1 MTHVKLR
8 LFPQEPAG
16 LNLLSQMARQIVLA
30 TGTLSEILGAP
41 ASEHARLV
49 EDMHNHEA
57 KSAELHFALL
67 THMRT
72 SFVNPLPREDMYALS
87 RYLNE
92 AMEKLDAAAD
102 LVSLYKLERLPKR
115 AADQLEIISRQ
126 AELTV
131 DAMRQL
137 NNLDDLE
144 DYWIEILR
152 LAKRA
157 ERTHRV
163 WVADMLEDMKSAQ
176 YARNRDIAGPAGGG
190 HQGHAAD
197 RHPGGQHHRQG
208 ILTVSVLFFALVV
221 VFAAAFAFLNGFRDA
236 SSSVALPVRTRALT
250 PTVAVLLAGLFNFIG
265 AALSATLALEVS
277 RTWVRPCRPAAT
289 A

>member
-1 MTHVKLR
+1 MKLR

-16 LNLLSQMARQIVLA
+16 LNLLSQMAQQIVLA
-30 TGTLSEILGAP
+30 SATLAEILGVP
-41 ASEHARLV
+41 ADEHNTLV

-92 AMEKLDAAAD
+92 AMEKMDAAAE
-102 LVSLYKLERLPKR
+102 LVALYRLDRLPRR

-131 DAMRQL
+131 DAMRRL
-137 NNLDDLE
+137 NDLDDLE

-163 WVADMLEDMKSAQ
+163 WVADMIADMKWPQ
-176 YARNRDIAGPAGGG
+176 YSRNRDIAN
-190 HQGHAAD
+190 Q
-197 RHPGGQHHRQG
+197 
-208 ILTVSVLFFALVV
+208 LVEV
-221 VFAAAFAFLNGFRDA
+221 TKDMRR
-236 SSSVALPVRTRALT
+236 VATQVGSII
-250 PTVAVLLAGLFNFIG
+250 VKE
-265 AALSATLALEVS
+265 S
-277 RTWVRPCRPAAT
+277 
-289 A
+289 

>member
-1 MTHVKLR
+1 MKLR

-16 LNLLSQMARQIVLA
+16 LNLLAQLARQIVLA

-41 ASEHARLV
+41 ASENERLV

-57 KSAELHFALL
+57 KCAELHFALL

-72 SFVNPLPREDMYALS
+72 TFVTPLPREDIYALS

-92 AMEKLDAAAD
+92 AMEKLDAAAE
-102 LVSLYKLERLPKR
+102 LVSLYKLDRLPKR

-131 DAMRQL
+131 DAMRNL
-137 NNLDDLE
+137 DNLDDLE

-157 ERTHRV
+157 ERSHRV
-163 WVADMLEDMKSAQ
+163 WVADMLNEMKAAR
-176 YARNRDIAGPAGGG
+176 YARTRDIAEE
-190 HQGHAAD
+190 
-197 RHPGGQHHRQG
+197 
-208 ILTVSVLFFALVV
+208 LVGV
-221 VFAAAFAFLNGFRDA
+221 TRDM
-236 SSSVALPVRTRALT
+236 RR
-250 PTVAVLLAGLFNFIG
+250 I
-265 AALSATLALEVS
+265 ATQVGSIIVKES
-277 RTWVRPCRPAAT
+277 
-289 A
+289 

>member
-1 MTHVKLR
+1 MKLR

-16 LNLLSQMARQIVLA
+16 LTLLAQMAQQIVHA
-30 TGTLSEILGAP
+30 SGTLAEILGVP
-41 ASEHARLV
+41 AAEHGKLV

-92 AMEKLDAAAD
+92 AMEKMDAAAE
-102 LVSLYKLERLPKR
+102 LVALYKLERLPKR
-115 AADQLEIISRQ
+115 ATDQLEIISRQ

-131 DAMRQL
+131 EAMRQL

-163 WVADMLEDMKSAQ
+163 WVADMIKDMKWAQ
-176 YARNRDIAGPAGGG
+176 YSRNRDIAN
-190 HQGHAAD
+190 Q
-197 RHPGGQHHRQG
+197 
-208 ILTVSVLFFALVV
+208 LVEV
-221 VFAAAFAFLNGFRDA
+221 TKDMR
-236 SSSVALPVRTRALT
+236 R
-250 PTVAVLLAGLFNFIG
+250 I
-265 AALSATLALEVS
+265 ATQVGSIIVKES
-277 RTWVRPCRPAAT
+277 
-289 A
+289 

>member
-1 MTHVKLR
+1 MKLR

-16 LNLLSQMARQIVLA
+16 LNLLSQLAQQIVLA
-30 TGTLSEILGAP
+30 SATLAEILGVP
-41 ASEHARLV
+41 AAEHGKLV

-92 AMEKLDAAAD
+92 AMEKMDAAAEM
-102 LVSLYKLERLPKR
+102 VALYKLDRLPKR

-131 DAMRQL
+131 EAMRRL

-152 LAKRA
+152 LTKRA

-163 WVADMLEDMKSAQ
+163 WVADMVGDMKWAQ
-176 YARNRDIAGPAGGG
+176 YTRNRDIAD
-190 HQGHAAD
+190 Q
-197 RHPGGQHHRQG
+197 
-208 ILTVSVLFFALVV
+208 LVEV
-221 VFAAAFAFLNGFRDA
+221 TKDMR
-236 SSSVALPVRTRALT
+236 R
-250 PTVAVLLAGLFNFIG
+250 I
-265 AALSATLALEVS
+265 ATQVGSIIVKES
-277 RTWVRPCRPAAT
+277 
-289 A
+289 

>member
-1 MTHVKLR
+1 VKLR

-16 LNLLSQMARQIVLA
+16 LNLLSQMAQQIVLA
-30 TGTLSEILGAP
+30 TATLAEILGVP
-41 ASEHARLV
+41 ADEHAKLV
-49 EDMHNHEA
+49 EDMHNIEA

-92 AMEKLDAAAD
+92 AMEKMDAAAE
-102 LVSLYKLERLPKR
+102 LVALYKLDRLPKR

-131 DAMRQL
+131 EAMRRL
-137 NNLDDLE
+137 NDLDDLE

-163 WVADMLEDMKSAQ
+163 WVADMIADMKWAQ
-176 YARNRDIAGPAGGG
+176 YTRNRDIAN
-190 HQGHAAD
+190 Q
-197 RHPGGQHHRQG
+197 
-208 ILTVSVLFFALVV
+208 LVEV
-221 VFAAAFAFLNGFRDA
+221 TKDMRR
-236 SSSVALPVRTRALT
+236 VATQVGSII
-250 PTVAVLLAGLFNFIG
+250 VKE
-265 AALSATLALEVS
+265 S
-277 RTWVRPCRPAAT
+277 
-289 A
+289 

>member
-1 MTHVKLR
+1 MKLR

-16 LNLLSQMARQIVLA
+16 LNLLAQLANQIVLA

-41 ASEHARLV
+41 ASENARLV

-72 SFVNPLPREDMYALS
+72 TFVSPLPREDMYALS

-102 LVSLYKLERLPKR
+102 MVSLYKLDRLPKR

-131 DAMRQL
+131 DAMRRL
-137 NNLDDLE
+137 DNLDDLE
-144 DYWIEILR
+144 DYWIEVLR
-152 LAKRA
+152 LSKRA
-157 ERTHRV
+157 ERSHRV
-163 WVADMLEDMKSAQ
+163 WVADMLNEMKSTR
-176 YARNRDIAGPAGGG
+176 YARTRDIAE
-190 HQGHAAD
+190 Q
-197 RHPGGQHHRQG
+197 
-208 ILTVSVLFFALVV
+208 LVDV
-221 VFAAAFAFLNGFRDA
+221 TRDLRK
-236 SSSVALPVRTRALT
+236 VATQVGSII
-250 PTVAVLLAGLFNFIG
+250 VKE
-265 AALSATLALEVS
+265 S
-277 RTWVRPCRPAAT
+277 
-289 A
+289 

>member
-1 MTHVKLR
+1 MRAGVKSHGSDPRLDKSPETGKHVKLR

-16 LNLLSQMARQIVLA
+16 LNLLSQMAQQIVLA
-30 TGTLSEILGAP
+30 TATLAEILGVP
-41 ASEHARLV
+41 ADEHGNLV
-49 EDMHNHEA
+49 EDMHNLEA

-92 AMEKLDAAAD
+92 AMEKMDAAAE
-102 LVSLYKLERLPKR
+102 LVALYKLDRLPKR

-131 DAMRQL
+131 DAMCRL

-163 WVADMLEDMKSAQ
+163 WVADMIADMKWAQ
-176 YARNRDIAGPAGGG
+176 YSRNRDIAN
-190 HQGHAAD
+190 Q
-197 RHPGGQHHRQG
+197 
-208 ILTVSVLFFALVV
+208 LVEV
-221 VFAAAFAFLNGFRDA
+221 TKDMRR
-236 SSSVALPVRTRALT
+236 VATQVGSII
-250 PTVAVLLAGLFNFIG
+250 VKE
-265 AALSATLALEVS
+265 S
-277 RTWVRPCRPAAT
+277 
-289 A
+289 

>member
-1 MTHVKLR
+1 MKLR

-16 LNLLSQMARQIVLA
+16 LNLLSEMAQQIVLA
-30 TGTLSEILGAP
+30 SATLAELLGVP
-41 ASEHARLV
+41 AAEHAKLV

-92 AMEKLDAAAD
+92 AIEKLDAAGE
-102 LVSLYKLERLPKR
+102 LVALYKLERLPKR

-131 DAMRQL
+131 DAMRRL
-137 NNLDDLE
+137 DNLDDLE

-163 WVADMLEDMKSAQ
+163 WVADMITDMKWPQ
-176 YARNRDIAGPAGGG
+176 YARNRDIAN
-190 HQGHAAD
+190 Q
-197 RHPGGQHHRQG
+197 
-208 ILTVSVLFFALVV
+208 LVEV
-221 VFAAAFAFLNGFRDA
+221 TKEMR
-236 SSSVALPVRTRALT
+236 R
-250 PTVAVLLAGLFNFIG
+250 I
-265 AALSATLALEVS
+265 ATQVGSIIVKES
-277 RTWVRPCRPAAT
+277 
-289 A
+289 

>member
-1 MTHVKLR
+1 MKLR
-8 LFPQEPAG
+8 LFPQESAG
-16 LNLLSQMARQIVLA
+16 LDLLSQMARQIVLGA
-30 TGTLSEILGAP
+30 GTLSEILGAP

-72 SFVNPLPREDMYALS
+72 SFLNPLPREDMYTLS
-87 RYLNE
+87 RFLNE
-92 AMEKLDAAAD
+92 AMEKLDAAAE
-102 LVSLYKLERLPKR
+102 LVSLYKLDRLPKR

-131 DAMRQL
+131 EAMRQL

-163 WVADMLEDMKSAQ
+163 WVADMLHEMKAMQ
-176 YARNRDIAGPAGGG
+176 YARNRDVANQLVEVTKDMRRIATQVGS
-190 HQGHAAD
+190 
-197 RHPGGQHHRQG
+197 
-208 ILTVSVLFFALVV
+208 IIVKES
-221 VFAAAFAFLNGFRDA
+221 
-236 SSSVALPVRTRALT
+236 
-250 PTVAVLLAGLFNFIG
+250 
-265 AALSATLALEVS
+265 
-277 RTWVRPCRPAAT
+277 
-289 A
+289 

>member
-1 MTHVKLR
+1 MKLR

-16 LNLLSQMARQIVLA
+16 LNLLSQMAQQIVLA
-30 TGTLSEILGAP
+30 SATLAEILGVP
-41 ASEHARLV
+41 ASEHGKLV

-92 AMEKLDAAAD
+92 AIEKLDGAAE
-102 LVSLYKLERLPKR
+102 LVALYRLERLPKR
-115 AADQLEIISRQ
+115 AADQLEIVSRQ

-131 DAMRQL
+131 DAMRRL
-137 NNLDDLE
+137 DNLDDLE

-163 WVADMLEDMKSAQ
+163 WVADMIRDMKWAQ
-176 YARNRDIAGPAGGG
+176 YSRNRDDADQLVDVTKDMRRIATQVGS
-190 HQGHAAD
+190 
-197 RHPGGQHHRQG
+197 
-208 ILTVSVLFFALVV
+208 IIVKES
-221 VFAAAFAFLNGFRDA
+221 
-236 SSSVALPVRTRALT
+236 
-250 PTVAVLLAGLFNFIG
+250 
-265 AALSATLALEVS
+265 
-277 RTWVRPCRPAAT
+277 
-289 A
+289 

>member
-1 MTHVKLR
+1 MKLR

-16 LNLLSQMARQIVLA
+16 LVLLSQMAQQIVHASA
-30 TGTLSEILGAP
+30 TMAEILGVP
-41 ASEHARLV
+41 ASEHANLV
-49 EDMHNHEA
+49 DDMHNHEA

-92 AMEKLDAAAD
+92 ALEKLDGAAE
-102 LVSLYKLERLPKR
+102 LVSLYKLDRLPKR
-115 AADQLEIISRQ
+115 AADQLEVISRQ

-131 DAMRQL
+131 DAMRRL

-163 WVADMLEDMKSAQ
+163 WVADMIKDMKWAQ
-176 YARNRDIAGPAGGG
+176 YSRNRDVANQLVEVTKDMRRIATQVGS
-190 HQGHAAD
+190 
-197 RHPGGQHHRQG
+197 
-208 ILTVSVLFFALVV
+208 IIVKES
-221 VFAAAFAFLNGFRDA
+221 
-236 SSSVALPVRTRALT
+236 
-250 PTVAVLLAGLFNFIG
+250 
-265 AALSATLALEVS
+265 
-277 RTWVRPCRPAAT
+277 
-289 A
+289 

>member
-1 MTHVKLR
+1 MKLR

-16 LNLLSQMARQIVLA
+16 LNLLSQMAQQIVLA
-30 TGTLSEILGAP
+30 SATLAEILGVP
-41 ASEHARLV
+41 AAEHGKLV

-92 AMEKLDAAAD
+92 AMEKLDGAAE
-102 LVSLYKLERLPKR
+102 LVALYKLDRLPKR
-115 AADQLEIISRQ
+115 ATDQLEIISRQ
-126 AELTV
+126 AELTA
-131 DAMRQL
+131 DAMARL

-152 LAKRA
+152 LAQRA

-163 WVADMLEDMKSAQ
+163 WVADMIKDMKWAQ
-176 YARNRDIAGPAGGG
+176 YSRNRDIAN
-190 HQGHAAD
+190 Q
-197 RHPGGQHHRQG
+197 
-208 ILTVSVLFFALVV
+208 LVEV
-221 VFAAAFAFLNGFRDA
+221 TKDMR
-236 SSSVALPVRTRALT
+236 R
-250 PTVAVLLAGLFNFIG
+250 I
-265 AALSATLALEVS
+265 ATQVGSIIVKES
-277 RTWVRPCRPAAT
+277 
-289 A
+289 

>member
-1 MTHVKLR
+1 MPAGVKSHGSNLPPLLFPETGKHVKLR

-16 LNLLSQMARQIVLA
+16 LTLLSQLAQQIVLA
-30 TGTLSEILGAP
+30 SATLAEILGVP
-41 ASEHARLV
+41 AAEHGKLV

-92 AMEKLDAAAD
+92 AMEKMDAAAE
-102 LVSLYKLERLPKR
+102 LVALYKLERLPKR

-131 DAMRQL
+131 DAMRRL

-152 LAKRA
+152 LAQRA

-163 WVADMLEDMKSAQ
+163 WVADMIADMKWAQ
-176 YARNRDIAGPAGGG
+176 YSRNRDIAN
-190 HQGHAAD
+190 Q
-197 RHPGGQHHRQG
+197 
-208 ILTVSVLFFALVV
+208 LVEV
-221 VFAAAFAFLNGFRDA
+221 TKDMR
-236 SSSVALPVRTRALT
+236 R
-250 PTVAVLLAGLFNFIG
+250 I
-265 AALSATLALEVS
+265 ATQVGSIIVKES
-277 RTWVRPCRPAAT
+277 
-289 A
+289 

>member
-1 MTHVKLR
+1 MKLR

-16 LNLLSQMARQIVLA
+16 LILLSQLAQQIVLA
-30 TGTLSEILGAP
+30 SATMAEILGVSA
-41 ASEHARLV
+41 EDHGKLV

-92 AMEKLDAAAD
+92 AMEKMDAAAE
-102 LVSLYKLERLPKR
+102 LVGLYKLERLSKR

-131 DAMRQL
+131 DAMRRL

-163 WVADMLEDMKSAQ
+163 WVADMIADMKWAQ
-176 YARNRDIAGPAGGG
+176 YSRHRDIAN
-190 HQGHAAD
+190 Q
-197 RHPGGQHHRQG
+197 
-208 ILTVSVLFFALVV
+208 LVEV
-221 VFAAAFAFLNGFRDA
+221 TKDMR
-236 SSSVALPVRTRALT
+236 R
-250 PTVAVLLAGLFNFIG
+250 I
-265 AALSATLALEVS
+265 ATQVGSIIVKES
-277 RTWVRPCRPAAT
+277 
-289 A
+289 

>member
-1 MTHVKLR
+1 VKLR

-16 LNLLSQMARQIVLA
+16 LVLLSQMAQQIVHASA
-30 TGTLSEILGAP
+30 TMAEILGVP
-41 ASEHARLV
+41 ASEHANLV
-49 EDMHNHEA
+49 DDMHNHEA

-92 AMEKLDAAAD
+92 ALEKLDGAAE
-102 LVSLYKLERLPKR
+102 LVSLYKLDRLPKR
-115 AADQLEIISRQ
+115 AADQLEVISRQ

-144 DYWIEILR
+144 DYWIEVLR
-152 LAKRA
+152 LTKRA

-163 WVADMLEDMKSAQ
+163 WVADMIKDMKWAQ
-176 YARNRDIAGPAGGG
+176 YSRNRDVANQLVEVTKDMRRIATQVGS
-190 HQGHAAD
+190 
-197 RHPGGQHHRQG
+197 
-208 ILTVSVLFFALVV
+208 IIVKES
-221 VFAAAFAFLNGFRDA
+221 
-236 SSSVALPVRTRALT
+236 
-250 PTVAVLLAGLFNFIG
+250 
-265 AALSATLALEVS
+265 
-277 RTWVRPCRPAAT
+277 
-289 A
+289 

>member
-1 MTHVKLR
+1 VKLR

-16 LNLLSQMARQIVLA
+16 LTLLSQMAQQIVLA
-30 TGTLSEILGAP
+30 SATLAEILGVP
-41 ASEHARLV
+41 AAEHGRLV

-57 KSAELHFALL
+57 RSAELHFALL

-92 AMEKLDAAAD
+92 AIEKLDAAAE
-102 LVSLYKLERLPKR
+102 LVALYRLERLPKR

-137 NNLDDLE
+137 DNLDDLE

-163 WVADMLEDMKSAQ
+163 WVADMISDMKWAQ
-176 YARNRDIAGPAGGG
+176 YSRNRDIAD
-190 HQGHAAD
+190 Q
-197 RHPGGQHHRQG
+197 
-208 ILTVSVLFFALVV
+208 LVDV
-221 VFAAAFAFLNGFRDA
+221 TKDMRR
-236 SSSVALPVRTRALT
+236 VATQVGSII
-250 PTVAVLLAGLFNFIG
+250 VKE
-265 AALSATLALEVS
+265 S
-277 RTWVRPCRPAAT
+277 
-289 A
+289 

>member
-1 MTHVKLR
+1 MPAAVKSHGSNARLDKSLETGKHVKLR

-16 LNLLSQMARQIVLA
+16 LNLLSQMAQQIVLA
-30 TGTLSEILGAP
+30 TATLAEILGVP
-41 ASEHARLV
+41 ADEHAKLV
-49 EDMHNHEA
+49 EDMHNIEA

-92 AMEKLDAAAD
+92 AMEKMDAAAE
-102 LVSLYKLERLPKR
+102 LVALYRLDRLPKR

-131 DAMRQL
+131 DAMRRL
-137 NNLDDLE
+137 NDLDDLE

-163 WVADMLEDMKSAQ
+163 WVADMIADMKWAQ
-176 YARNRDIAGPAGGG
+176 YSRNRDIAN
-190 HQGHAAD
+190 Q
-197 RHPGGQHHRQG
+197 
-208 ILTVSVLFFALVV
+208 LVEV
-221 VFAAAFAFLNGFRDA
+221 TKDMRR
-236 SSSVALPVRTRALT
+236 VATQVGSII
-250 PTVAVLLAGLFNFIG
+250 VKE
-265 AALSATLALEVS
+265 S
-277 RTWVRPCRPAAT
+277 
-289 A
+289 

>member
-1 MTHVKLR
+1 MKLR

-16 LNLLSQMARQIVLA
+16 LNLLAQMARQIVLA
-30 TGTLSEILGAP
+30 TGTMAEILGTP
-41 ASEHARLV
+41 AAEHGRLV

-92 AMEKLDAAAD
+92 AIEKLDAAAD
-102 LVSLYKLERLPKR
+102 LVALYKLERLPKR

-131 DAMRQL
+131 EAMRGL

-163 WVADMLEDMKSAQ
+163 WVADMLKDMKPAQ
-176 YARNRDIAGPAGGG
+176 YARNRDVAT
-190 HQGHAAD
+190 Q
-197 RHPGGQHHRQG
+197 
-208 ILTVSVLFFALVV
+208 LV
-221 VFAAAFAFLNGFRDA
+221 DA
-236 SSSVALPVRTRALT
+236 TKDMRRVATQVGSII
-250 PTVAVLLAGLFNFIG
+250 VKE
-265 AALSATLALEVS
+265 S
-277 RTWVRPCRPAAT
+277 
-289 A
+289 

>member
-1 MTHVKLR
+1 MKLR

-16 LNLLSQMARQIVLA
+16 LHLLSQMAHQIVLA
-30 TGTLSEILGAP
+30 SATMAEIMGVP
-41 ASEHARLV
+41 AAEHGKLV

-92 AMEKLDAAAD
+92 AIEKLDAAAE
-102 LVSLYKLERLPKR
+102 LVALYKLERLPKR
-115 AADQLEIISRQ
+115 AADQLEVIGRQ

-131 DAMRQL
+131 DAMRRL

-157 ERTHRV
+157 ERSHRV
-163 WVADMLEDMKSAQ
+163 WVADMIRDMKWAQ
-176 YARNRDIAGPAGGG
+176 YARHRDIAN
-190 HQGHAAD
+190 Q
-197 RHPGGQHHRQG
+197 
-208 ILTVSVLFFALVV
+208 LVEV
-221 VFAAAFAFLNGFRDA
+221 TKDMR
-236 SSSVALPVRTRALT
+236 R
-250 PTVAVLLAGLFNFIG
+250 I
-265 AALSATLALEVS
+265 ATQVGSIIVKES
-277 RTWVRPCRPAAT
+277 
-289 A
+289 

>member
-1 MTHVKLR
+1 VKLR

-16 LNLLSQMARQIVLA
+16 LNLLSQMAQQIVLA
-30 TGTLSEILGAP
+30 GGTLAEILGVP
-41 ASEHARLV
+41 ANEHSRLV

-57 KSAELHFALL
+57 KCSELQFALL

-92 AMEKLDAAAD
+92 AMEKMDAAAE
-102 LVSLYKLERLPKR
+102 LVALYKLDRLPRR

-131 DAMRQL
+131 DAMRRL
-137 NNLDDLE
+137 DNLDDLE

-157 ERTHRV
+157 ERTHRL
-163 WVADMLEDMKSAQ
+163 WVADMITDMKWAQ
-176 YARNRDIAGPAGGG
+176 YSRNRDVANQLVEVTKDMRRIATQVGS
-190 HQGHAAD
+190 
-197 RHPGGQHHRQG
+197 
-208 ILTVSVLFFALVV
+208 IIVKES
-221 VFAAAFAFLNGFRDA
+221 
-236 SSSVALPVRTRALT
+236 
-250 PTVAVLLAGLFNFIG
+250 
-265 AALSATLALEVS
+265 
-277 RTWVRPCRPAAT
+277 
-289 A
+289 

>member
-1 MTHVKLR
+1 MKLR

-16 LNLLSQMARQIVLA
+16 LNLLSQMAQQIVLA
-30 TGTLSEILGAP
+30 GGTLAEILGVP
-41 ASEHARLV
+41 ANEHSKLV

-57 KSAELHFALL
+57 KCSELQFALL

-92 AMEKLDAAAD
+92 AMEKMDAAAE
-102 LVSLYKLERLPKR
+102 LVALYKLDRLPRR

-131 DAMRQL
+131 DAMRRL
-137 NNLDDLE
+137 DNLDDLE

-163 WVADMLEDMKSAQ
+163 WVADMITDMKWAQ
-176 YARNRDIAGPAGGG
+176 YSRNRDVANQLVEVTKDMRRIATQVGS
-190 HQGHAAD
+190 
-197 RHPGGQHHRQG
+197 
-208 ILTVSVLFFALVV
+208 IIVKES
-221 VFAAAFAFLNGFRDA
+221 
-236 SSSVALPVRTRALT
+236 
-250 PTVAVLLAGLFNFIG
+250 
-265 AALSATLALEVS
+265 
-277 RTWVRPCRPAAT
+277 
-289 A
+289 

>member
-1 MTHVKLR
+1 MKLR

-30 TGTLSEILGAP
+30 AGTMAEILGAP
-41 ASEHARLV
+41 GSEHGRLV

-92 AMEKLDAAAD
+92 AIEKLDAAAD
-102 LVSLYKLERLPKR
+102 LVALYNLERLPKR
-115 AADQLEIISRQ
+115 ASEQLEIISRQ

-131 DAMRQL
+131 DAMRGL
-137 NNLDDLE
+137 NDLDELE
-144 DYWIEILR
+144 DYWIDILR

-163 WVADMLEDMKSAQ
+163 WVADMLQDMKPAQ
-176 YARNRDIAGPAGGG
+176 YARNRDIAT
-190 HQGHAAD
+190 Q
-197 RHPGGQHHRQG
+197 
-208 ILTVSVLFFALVV
+208 LVDV
-221 VFAAAFAFLNGFRDA
+221 TKDMR
-236 SSSVALPVRTRALT
+236 R
-250 PTVAVLLAGLFNFIG
+250 I
-265 AALSATLALEVS
+265 ATQVGSIIVKES
-277 RTWVRPCRPAAT
+277 
-289 A
+289 